1 MSIYIVGIV
10 FGLAGLAGCCVELY
24 EQYRES
30 ARLRRMAAEVAARK
44 GQ

>member
-1 MSIYIVGIV
+1 MSIYVVCIVA
-10 FGLAGLAGCCVELY
+10 GLTGLAGCCVGLH
-24 EQYRES
+24 EQYREW